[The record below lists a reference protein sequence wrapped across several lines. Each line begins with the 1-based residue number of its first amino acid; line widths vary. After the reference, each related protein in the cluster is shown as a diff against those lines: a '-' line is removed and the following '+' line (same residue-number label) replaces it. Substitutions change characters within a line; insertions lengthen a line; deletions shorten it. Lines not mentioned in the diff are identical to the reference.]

1 MNQIALTFSPMTLE
15 DVDTVGVL
23 EPLCFPAPWP
33 TSTYR
38 HELRH
43 NRLGFYWVI
52 RPEGAGQQTL
62 PRILAY
68 GGYWLTA
75 PEVHIVTIASHPQWR
90 RHGLA
95 EWLLLEMVAQARS
108 QGATE
113 ATLEVRVGNLGAQ
126 ALYEKLGFR
135 QVGRRKRYYRDNGED
150 ALLLTLANLD
160 HGGIW
165 RPLAQRLAQLRTAVP
180 ASVAANAPA
189 PATAVPKVDD
199 GGR

>member
-1 MNQIALTFSPMTLE
+1 MKQIELTFSPMTLD

-23 EPLCFPAPWP
+23 EPLCFPTPWP

-38 HELRH
+38 QELRH

-52 RPEGAGQQTL
+52 RPVDAGQAIL
-62 PRILAY
+62 PPLLAY

-75 PEVHIVTIASHPQWR
+75 PEAHIVTIASHPQWR

-95 EWLLLEMVAQARS
+95 EWLLLEMLAQARS

-150 ALLLTLANLD
+150 ALLLTLAHLD

-180 ASVAANAPA
+180 ASVAASAAIPA
-189 PATAVPKVDD
+189 STQPQAN
-199 GGR
+199 GGNQ